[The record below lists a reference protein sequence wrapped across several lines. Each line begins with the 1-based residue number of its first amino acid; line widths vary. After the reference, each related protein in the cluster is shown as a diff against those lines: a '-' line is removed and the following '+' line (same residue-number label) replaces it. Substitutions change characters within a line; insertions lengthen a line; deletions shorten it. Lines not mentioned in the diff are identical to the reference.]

1 MRFPQSRDFYTPK
14 GDGLTVQAFDD
25 VATIVYLTE
34 RTTGEGKVRFIAMGF
49 AGKAA
54 KPSFHYSFAD
64 EIRRQTYID
73 GFVKARRSVLDR
85 KAAAAAERRAF
96 RHTLKVGDVLQAMWG
111 YDQTNIDYY
120 QVTALKGKKQVL
132 ARRIHA
138 VSEETGNMCGRCGP
152 DVGNFIERYP
162 EKAYLVQEGNRIK
175 VASYASA
182 SPVACQQV
190 GPLKIYETAQ
200 WTSYA

>member
-1 MRFPQSRDFYTPK
+1 MRFPQSRDFYIPK
-14 GDGLTVQAFDD
+14 GDGVVVQNFDD
-25 VATIVYLTE
+25 VATIVYLTQ
-34 RTTGEGKVRFIAMGF
+34 RANGEGKVRFVAMGF
-49 AGKAA
+49 AGKVM
-54 KPSFHYSFAD
+54 KPSFHYSFAT
-64 EIRRQTYID
+64 EERRQAYID

-96 RHTLKVGDVLQAMWG
+96 RHTLKVGDVLQATWG

-120 QVTALKGKKQVL
+120 QVTGLKGKKQVL
-132 ARRIHA
+132 VRRIHA
-138 VSEETGNMCGRCGP
+138 VSEETGNMTGRCAP

-182 SPVACQQV
+182 FPVACQQV
-190 GPLKIYETAQ
+190 GALKIYQTAQ